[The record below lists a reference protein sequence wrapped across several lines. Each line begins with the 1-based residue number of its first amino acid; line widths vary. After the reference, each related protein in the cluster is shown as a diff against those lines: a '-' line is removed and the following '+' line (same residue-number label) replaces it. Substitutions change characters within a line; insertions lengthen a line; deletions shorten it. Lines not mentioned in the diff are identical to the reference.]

1 MVIALNNFKRA
12 TLDKPITSG
21 LYKISRNP
29 QMLMLYLVRSF
40 ICGKDNH
47 LPWERF
53 ASIKS

>member
-1 MVIALNNFKRA
+1 MAK
-12 TLDKPITSG
+12 DPIMFENM
-21 LYKISRNP
+21 KVK
-29 QMLMLYLVRSF
+29 LVKKHFNESARTF